1 MMKKARERFTKR
13 EKSWILYDWANSV
26 YATNIMA
33 AIFPIYFVAVAGE
46 SGDQWWGIG
55 TSIATFAVALLAPVL
70 GAMGDYKGVKKKL
83 FTIFLAVGVVFTT
96 AMAFTDQWQW
106 MLVGYVLSRI
116 GFTGSCLFYDSF
128 LTDVTTPERMD
139 KVSAW
144 GYAMGYIGGQHDPVS
159 YLYCSAAGDGY
170 EQSACGKDFGAD
182 YLRLVGGLFYSDAE
196 KRGSDALCGN
206 AAAPPA
212 LRNA

>member
-1 MMKKARERFTKR
+1 MKKVRERFTKR

-55 TSIATFAVALLAPVL
+55 TSIATFAVALMAPLL
-70 GAMGDYKGVKKKL
+70 GAVGDYRGMKKKL
-83 FTIFLAVGVVFTT
+83 FAVFLALGVVFTT

-116 GFTGSCLFYDSF
+116 GFTGTPLLADDHITERTGRFSFKFHSFSGMTGFIGDSWINKRISEFFSFGSNITSQGISTVSCCPNKLF
-128 LTDVTTPERMD
+128 L
-139 KVSAW
+139 
-144 GYAMGYIGGQHDPVS
+144 
-159 YLYCSAAGDGY
+159 L
-170 EQSACGKDFGAD
+170 
-182 YLRLVGGLFYSDAE
+182 LF
-196 KRGSDALCGN
+196 
-206 AAAPPA
+206 
-212 LRNA
+212 